1 MIVVLKSSSSNED
14 LEKIIAAVK
23 DYGYTAEVG
32 KGKSKTIIGAVGD
45 QKEKQQ
51 HMNLL
56 GQLPGVEAVVPIM
69 QPHKLGS
76 REFRNEDSSFKVGN
90 TIVGGNSLTLIAGPC
105 SIESED
111 QIFEIAK
118 AVKSSGATILRG
130 GAFKPRTS
138 PYTFQG
144 MGEEGLILLR
154 KAGDEADLPIVTEV
168 LDVKD
173 LDLVCKY
180 ADMIQIG
187 ARNCQNYALLKAVGK
202 TKKPVLLKRG
212 MSTTI
217 NEFLLC
223 AEYLLAEGNMSVAL
237 CER

>member
-23 DYGYTAEVG
+23 DYGYTAEVV

-105 SIESED
+105 SIESEE

-154 KAGDEADLPIVTEV
+154 KAGDEAELPVVTEV